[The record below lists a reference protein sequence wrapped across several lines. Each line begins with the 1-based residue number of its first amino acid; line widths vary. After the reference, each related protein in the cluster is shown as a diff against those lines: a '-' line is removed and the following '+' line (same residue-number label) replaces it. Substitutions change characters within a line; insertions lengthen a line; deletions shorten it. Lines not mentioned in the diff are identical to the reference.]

1 MEIQMSKNEEILKFV
16 VANQA
21 LEGITVTEEEKAVLM
36 DCLEGR
42 RSFKDAI
49 QDVLGQ
55 YSVNKSDNK

>member
-1 MEIQMSKNEEILKFV
+1 MSRNEEILEYV

-21 LEGITVTEEEKAVLM
+21 LEDIIVTEEEKAVLM

-49 QDVLGQ
+49 RDVIKQ
-55 YSVNKSDNK
+55 YSVQGVITI